1 MYSFGQPR
9 VGNGPFAKDYG
20 ELLLSSLLCALMID
34 AHVAYDSH
42 RHESMWRE
50 DMKCAIE

>member
-20 ELLLSSLLCALMID
+20 ELLLSNLL
-34 AHVAYDSH
+34 HP
-42 RHESMWRE
+42 RH
-50 DMKCAIE
+50 